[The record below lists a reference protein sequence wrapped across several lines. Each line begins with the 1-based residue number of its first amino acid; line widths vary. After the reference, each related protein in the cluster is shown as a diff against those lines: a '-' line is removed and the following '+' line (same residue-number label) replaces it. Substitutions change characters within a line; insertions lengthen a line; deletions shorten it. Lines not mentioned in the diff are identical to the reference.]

1 MKTIVMI
8 AATCAA
14 LCVVSPAEAGL
25 YHGRLERIE
34 LKQVERVTTQT
45 VVVPWSRRL
54 TLRERFQALRA
65 VRMELRMT
73 RVSTEWISTTGI
85 STTGIS
91 SN

>member
-8 AATCAA
+8 AAACAA

-34 LKQVERVTTQT
+34 LNQVKLSHVECVTTQV

-73 RVSTEWISTTGI
+73 RVSTTGI

-91 SN
+91 AN